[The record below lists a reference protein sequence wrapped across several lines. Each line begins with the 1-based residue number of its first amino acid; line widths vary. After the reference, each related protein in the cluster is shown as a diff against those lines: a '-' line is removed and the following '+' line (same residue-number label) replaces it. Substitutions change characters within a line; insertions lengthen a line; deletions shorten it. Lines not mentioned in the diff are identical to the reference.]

1 MKVSVGLGLDLPT
14 TIRRKNNNVEINV
27 KVEELEKTVKEM
39 AEKIVELE
47 VKLKD
52 MESKDVEIVKI
63 KKAATKL

>member
-1 MKVSVGLGLDLPT
+1 
-14 TIRRKNNNVEINV
+14 
-27 KVEELEKTVKEM
+27 M